1 MLPQIQSWLKT
12 YGNRRILVVF
22 LLGFSSG
29 LPLALVGGTLQA
41 WFKTSGAS
49 IAMIGWTT
57 LVMQPYSYKFF
68 WAPLLDR
75 FAPLSSLDRRR
86 GWLLLSQFTVIV
98 LIVAMAF
105 FNPQILLYNFPVIL
119 GLAFLLS
126 VCSATQDI
134 AIDAYRTELLHS
146 DERGLGT
153 AIAVEGYRIAMLA
166 SGGFALLLADKF
178 GWQQT
183 YLIMSG
189 LMSVGL
195 LATALAPKAASNPE
209 INNKKLPQLIV
220 SALLNFLTRKKA
232 VWFLVLV
239 VIYKLSDCFAHV
251 LSSTFL
257 LDLNFSLSEVGLIN
271 KVFGLF
277 ATLIG
282 ILLGGIFMTRVG
294 LFKALLTFS
303 FLSAITNLFYMLLAI
318 TGKNM
323 ILACSGVFVE
333 SICGGMGTA
342 ALVTLTMSLCDK
354 KYTATQFALLTSL
367 SAIGRIYVGPV
378 AGHTVEH
385 VGWASFYLLTATIAL
400 PSLILLVYMRSEIET
415 LTDTPESATV
425 NDPQPHKGT
434 AVAVP

>member
-1 MLPQIQSWLKT
+1 MFAQIQHWLKT
-12 YGNRRILVVF
+12 YANRRILVVF

-49 IAMIGWTT
+49 IALIGWTT

-68 WAPLLDR
+68 WAPLLDK

-86 GWLLLSQFTVIV
+86 GWLVISQLAVVT
-98 LIVAMAF
+98 LIAAMAF
-105 FNPQILLYNFPVIL
+105 FSPEVLLYNFPVIL

-134 AIDAYRTELLHS
+134 AIDAYRTEVLHS

-153 AIAVEGYRIAMLA
+153 AIAVEGYRIAMIA

-183 YLIMSG
+183 YLFMAALMTIG
-189 LMSVGL
+189 LV
-195 LATALAPKAASNPE
+195 ATALAPKVESNPE
-209 INNKKLPQLIV
+209 TSKKNLPQLVI
-220 SALLNFLTRKKA
+220 SSFHNFLTRKKA
-232 VWFLVLV
+232 IWFLLLV
-239 VIYKLSDCFAHV
+239 VIYKISDSFAHA

-257 LDLNFSLSEVGLIN
+257 LDLNFTLSEVGVVV

-282 ILLGGIFMTRVG
+282 ILVGGIFMTRVG
-294 LFKALLTFS
+294 LFKALLTFG
-303 FLSAITNLFYMLLAI
+303 FLSAITNLVYMLLAI

-323 ILACSGVFVE
+323 LLACSGVFVE

-378 AGHTVEH
+378 SGHMVEH
-385 VGWASFYLLTATIAL
+385 VGWASFYLFTAAVAV
-400 PSLILLVYMRSEIET
+400 PSLILLVYMRPEIE
-415 LTDTPESATV
+415 DCVANKNAEPEETKTGNAE
-425 NDPQPHKGT
+425 P
-434 AVAVP
+434 VAAQ